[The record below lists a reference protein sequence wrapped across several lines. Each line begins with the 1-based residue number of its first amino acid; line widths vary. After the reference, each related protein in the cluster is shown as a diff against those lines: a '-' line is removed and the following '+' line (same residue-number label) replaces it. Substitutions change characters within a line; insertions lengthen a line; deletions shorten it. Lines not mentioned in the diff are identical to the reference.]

1 VIFVSFA
8 DSSALKK
15 LFLNPLKNGNMSV
28 VNLISS
34 CESCTR
40 RWKNFQYLTKEELN
54 LVNEN
59 RYEATFKPGEIIL
72 KQGSPTSNAL
82 FIASGMAK
90 TYIEGLNG
98 KNFIISIALPGR
110 LILGPGAYVDSRHT
124 YTVSAITPVQACFIN
139 FEIFKQIVRVN
150 GVFAESLIADISA
163 KSLGSLTRMVNLSQ
177 KKMQGRLAEAL
188 LYLSD
193 VVFKNDEYE
202 MILSRQELGEMTNM
216 AKECV
221 VRILKELEDSG
232 VIYSDSSKIKILD
245 RGKLIQISVKG

>member
-1 VIFVSFA
+1 
-8 DSSALKK
+8 
-15 LFLNPLKNGNMSV
+15 MSV

-40 RWKNFQYLTKEELN
+40 RWKNFQYLSSEELSILN
-54 LVNEN
+54 KN
-59 RYEATFKPGEIIL
+59 RYEATFKPGEIII

-82 FIASGMAK
+82 FMATGMAK

-98 KNFIISIALPGR
+98 KNFILSIALPGR

-124 YTVSAITPVQACFIN
+124 YTVAAITSVQACFIN
-139 FEIFKQIVRVN
+139 FEIFKQLVRNN
-150 GVFAESLIADISA
+150 GVFAQSLLEDISA
-163 KSLGSLTRMVNLSQ
+163 KSQNTLNRMVSLSQ
-177 KKMQGRLAEAL
+177 KKMHGRLADAL
-188 LYLSD
+188 LYFSD
-193 VVFKNDEYE
+193 TVFKCDDYE

-232 VIYSDSSKIKILD
+232 VIYSDSSSIKILD
-245 RGKLIQISVKG
+245 KEKLIQISVKG

>member
-1 VIFVSFA
+1 MA
-8 DSSALKK
+8 
-15 LFLNPLKNGNMSV
+15 V

-40 RWKNFQYLTKEELN
+40 RWKNFQHLTHDELN
-54 LVNEN
+54 LVNDN
-59 RYEATFKPGEIIL
+59 RYEATFKPGEIMM
-72 KQGSPTSNAL
+72 KQGSPSSNAL

-90 TYIEGLNG
+90 TYMEGVNG
-98 KNFIISIALPGR
+98 KNFILSIALPGR

-124 YTVSAITPVQACFIN
+124 YTVAAITPVQACFIN
-139 FEIFKQIVRVN
+139 FDIFKQIVRTN
-150 GVFAESLIADISA
+150 GAFAEGLLEDISA
-163 KSLGSLTRMVNLSQ
+163 KSLRSLTRMVNLSQ
-177 KKMQGRLAEAL
+177 KKMHGRLADAL
-188 LYLSD
+188 LYFSD

-245 RGKLIQISVKG
+245 REKLIQISVKG

>member
-8 DSSALKK
+8 DTRNLKTIFK
-15 LFLNPLKNGNMSV
+15 PFNNGNMSV

-34 CESCTR
+34 CETCTR
-40 RWKNFQYLTKEELN
+40 RWKNFQHLTKEELN
-54 LVNEN
+54 LVNDN
-59 RYEATFKPGEIIL
+59 RYEATFKPGEIL
-72 KQGSPTSNAL
+72 MKQGSPTSNAL
-82 FIASGMAK
+82 FMASGLAK
-90 TYIEGLNG
+90 TYIEGQNG
-98 KNFIISIALPGR
+98 KNFILSIALPGR

-124 YTVSAITPVQACFIN
+124 YTVAAITSVQACFIN
-139 FEIFKQIVRVN
+139 FEIFRHLVRVN
-150 GVFAESLIADISA
+150 GAFAEGLLEDISA

-177 KKMQGRLAEAL
+177 KKMHGRLADAL
-188 LYLSD
+188 LYFSD
-193 VVFKNDEYE
+193 IVFKNDEYE

-245 RGKLIQISVKG
+245 RDKLVQISVKG

>member
-1 VIFVSFA
+1 
-8 DSSALKK
+8 
-15 LFLNPLKNGNMSV
+15 MSV
-28 VNLISS
+28 INLISS
-34 CESCTR
+34 CETCTR
-40 RWKNFQYLTKEELN
+40 RWNNFQHLTKEELN

-72 KQGSPTSNAL
+72 KQGSPASNAL
-82 FIASGMAK
+82 FIATGMAK

-124 YTVSAITPVQACFIN
+124 YTVAAITTVQACFIN
-139 FEIFKQIVRVN
+139 FEVFKQIVRVN
-150 GVFAESLIADISA
+150 GAFAEGLLEDISA

-177 KKMQGRLAEAL
+177 KKMHGRLADAL
-188 LYLSD
+188 LYFSD

-232 VIYSDSSKIKILD
+232 VIYSDSSKIKIID
-245 RGKLIQISVKG
+245 RENLIQISVKG